1 MILSLT
7 PSSVTSSL
15 QAMAAASAAMA
26 ASQARISSGNRINS
40 AKDDGAGYAIATHIK
55 NSLVGE
61 NVRRQ
66 NQLRAISLLDVTQS
80 AVGSISD
87 ILIQMKEKALAVT
100 DTSLATVDK
109 QALNNDITA
118 LTKQIDGVVTNS
130 TFNGKN
136 LLTIADTPPTTW
148 PGTSGYQTS
157 ASSSGQTI
165 GIGSGRMDVA
175 IDLARAMSSNI
186 SINWGDGST
195 YTANDTYGSAY
206 TGSTVVSHIYG
217 EDTSSRTMSFNVS
230 TTTAAAPV
238 TMPPSAPPPAG
249 VDVSSISFTPDPE
262 KTRVAAYSDGS
273 SLAIAHKSMSAA
285 ALGIDD
291 LSSLTPAQAVAAVDN
306 ALRVSTDY
314 GTYFAGVQ
322 SAAERALALTN
333 TMSDAF
339 EKSYGDLVDADISKE
354 SANWQAQQTKLAL
367 STQSLQIASQA
378 PNMLLSLF
386 RQ

>member
-1 MILSLT
+1 
-7 PSSVTSSL
+7 
-15 QAMAAASAAMA
+15 MA
-26 ASQARISSGNRINS
+26 ASQARITSGNKINS

-100 DTSLATVDK
+100 DTSLSTADK

-118 LTKQIDGVVTNS
+118 LTKQIDNVVTNS

-136 LLTIADTPPTTW
+136 LLTIADTPPTNFT
-148 PGTSGYQTS
+148 GTSSYQAS
-157 ASSSGQTI
+157 ASSSGNTI

-175 IDLARAMSSNI
+175 VDLARATSSNI

-195 YTANDTYGSAY
+195 YTANDTYGSPY
-206 TGSTVVSHIYG
+206 TGSTVISHIYG
-217 EDTSSRTMSFNVS
+217 EDTSSRSMSYTMSTS
-230 TTTAAAPV
+230 TAAPPV
-238 TMPPSAPPPAG
+238 TIPPSSPPPAG
-249 VDVSSISFTPDPE
+249 VSVSSVSFTPDPE

-273 SLAIAHKSMSAA
+273 SLAIAHKSMSSA

-291 LSSLTPAQAVAAVDN
+291 LASLTPAQAVAAVDN

-333 TMSDAF
+333 TMTDAF
-339 EKSYGDLVDADISKE
+339 EKSYGDLVDADLSKE
-354 SANWQAQQTKLAL
+354 SANWQAQQAKVAL
-367 STQSLQIASQA
+367 STQSLHIASQA